1 MAEEKIIYAYYDDEE
16 VLLKAS
22 EELVSKGAKVKDAFT
37 PFPVHGLDEVLH
49 VRRTRLAI
57 CAFLFGLTG
66 LGLAFLGIWYF
77 MIHDWPMNIGGKP
90 SFSFKENLPSFIPA
104 SFEFTVLC
112 AAHGMAI
119 TFLLRSK
126 YLPGL
131 SPRNPDPR
139 TTDDTF
145 ALKFLV
151 SENQEL
157 GESGLKESLQSS
169 GAKEIDERDV

>member
-1 MAEEKIIYAYYDDEE
+1 MAEKIIYAYFDDDE
-16 VLLKAS
+16 VLINGS
-22 EELVSKGAKVKDAFT
+22 EQLVQKGVHIHDAFT

-57 CAFLFGLTG
+57 VAFLFGLTG
-66 LGLAFLGIWYF
+66 LCLAFLGIWYF

-90 SFSFKENLPSFIPA
+90 SFSFVENLPSFIPA

-139 TTDDTF
+139 TSDDTF
-145 ALKFLV
+145 ALKVLV
-151 SENQEL
+151 SENTNY
-157 GESGLKESLQSS
+157 GEEQLKEDLK
-169 GAKEIDERDV
+169 GAGAFEIDERNV

>member
-1 MAEEKIIYAYYDDEE
+1 MADEKIIYAYFDDDE

-22 EELVSKGAKVKDAFT
+22 ERLVSDGVKVNDAFS
-37 PFPVHGLDEVLH
+37 PFPVHGLEDALK
-49 VRRTRLAI
+49 VRKTRLAI
-57 CAFLFGLTG
+57 CAFLYGLTG
-66 LGLAFLGIWYF
+66 LGLAVLGIWYF
-77 MIHDWPMNIGGKP
+77 MITDWPMNIGGKP
-90 SFSFKENLPSFIPA
+90 SFSFVENLPSFIPI

-112 AAHGMAI
+112 AAHGMVI

-145 ALKFLV
+145 ALKCLV
-151 SENQEL
+151 SENQEM
-157 GESGLKESLQSS
+157 GADQLKEALKSN
-169 GAKEIDERDV
+169 GAIEIDERDV

>member
-1 MAEEKIIYAYYDDEE
+1 MAEKIIYAYYDDDE
-16 VLLKAS
+16 VLVNGA
-22 EELVSKGAKVKDAFT
+22 EELVSGGVHVKDAFT

-49 VRRTRLAI
+49 VRQTRLAI

-66 LGLAFLGIWYF
+66 LCLAFLGIWYF

-90 SFSFKENLPSFIPA
+90 SFSFVENMPSFIPV

-139 TTDDTF
+139 TSDDTF
-145 ALKFLV
+145 ALKVLPAENHNI
-151 SENQEL
+151 SEDE
-157 GESGLKESLQSS
+157 LKERLRNS
-169 GAKEIDERDV
+169 GAFEIDERNV

>member
-1 MAEEKIIYAYYDDEE
+1 MAEKIIYAYFDDDE
-16 VLLKAS
+16 VLLKGS
-22 EELVSKGAKVKDAFT
+22 EELVSKGVHIKDAFT

-49 VRRTRLAI
+49 VRQTRLAI

-66 LGLAFLGIWYF
+66 LSLAFLGIWYF
-77 MIHDWPMNIGGKP
+77 MIYDWPMNIGGKP
-90 SFSFKENLPSFIPA
+90 SFSFVENMPSFIPA

-139 TTDDTF
+139 TSDDTF
-145 ALKFLV
+145 ALKVLV
-151 SENQEL
+151 SENPEM
-157 GESGLKESLQSS
+157 GEEELKESLKGS
-169 GAKEIDERDV
+169 GAFELDERNV

>member
-1 MAEEKIIYAYYDDEE
+1 MAEKIIYAYYDDDE
-16 VLLKAS
+16 VLLKGS
-22 EELVSKGAKVKDAFT
+22 EELLNKGVKVDDAFT

-49 VRRTRLAI
+49 VRQTRLAI
-57 CAFLFGLTG
+57 VAFLFGLTG
-66 LGLAFLGIWYF
+66 LGLAILGIWYF

-90 SFSFKENLPSFIPA
+90 SFSMVENLPAFIPI

-131 SPRNPDPR
+131 SPHNPDPR
-139 TTDDTF
+139 TSDDTF
-145 ALKFLV
+145 ALKVLPDENEM
-151 SENQEL
+151 SEE
-157 GESGLKESLQSS
+157 ELKESLKGS
-169 GAKEIDERDV
+169 GAFEIDERNV